1 MPLKIVNKMRK
12 IDIFWFDTT
21 FKPEVLQT
29 PNGTQIERL
38 EVQILNM

>member
-1 MPLKIVNKMRK
+1 MPLKIVNKMQK
-12 IDIFWFDTT
+12 IYIFWFDTI

-29 PNGTQIERL
+29 PNGTQIKRL